1 MSIDEKIL
9 TDFTNAHK
17 IVVFSAS
24 YCPWCR
30 RAKDLLNAR
39 GAKYVVVELDHPK
52 NAAIKPV
59 LAEMTDRATIPN
71 IFIDGANI
79 GGYDDLVKHYQ

>member
-1 MSIDEKIL
+1 MNEKII
-9 TDFTNAHK
+9 TDFVNAHK

-39 GAKYVVVELDHPK
+39 GAKYVVVELDDPK
-52 NAAIKPV
+52 NSVVKPV
-59 LAEMTDRATIPN
+59 LMSMTNRKTIPN
-71 IFIDGANI
+71 IFIDGKNI
-79 GGYDDLVKHYQ
+79 GGYDDLAKHYQ

>member
-1 MSIDEKIL
+1 MNEKII

-39 GAKYVVVELDHPK
+39 GAKYVVVELDDPR
-52 NAAIKPV
+52 NADIKPV
-59 LAEMTDRATIPN
+59 LASMTDRKTIPN
-71 IFIDGANI
+71 IFIDAINI
-79 GGYDDLVKHYQ
+79 GGYDDLVKHYE

>member
-1 MSIDEKIL
+1 MNQKII
-9 TDFTNAHK
+9 TDFTQAHK
-17 IVVFSAS
+17 IVIFSAS

-39 GAKYVVVELDHPK
+39 GAKYVVVELDDPK

-59 LAEMTDRATIPN
+59 LAEMTARKTIPN
-71 IFIDGANI
+71 IFIDGQNI
-79 GGYDDLVKHYQ
+79 GGYDDLVKHYK